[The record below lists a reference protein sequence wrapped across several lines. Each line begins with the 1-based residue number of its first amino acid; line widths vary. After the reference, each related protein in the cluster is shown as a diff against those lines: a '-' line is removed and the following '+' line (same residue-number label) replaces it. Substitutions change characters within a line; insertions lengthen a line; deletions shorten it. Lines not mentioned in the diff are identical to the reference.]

1 MGARALVGRRGAREQ
16 APRDA
21 RSIEQGPQ
29 LLGVL
34 RRQDGGGRHHGGLG
48 AGVCRGG
55 QGHGGDG
62 RLARADVSEQQAV
75 HDVRGGHVGQD
86 LVHGLALLGRER
98 EGQRRREG
106 VQVRPV
112 GHVGGW
118 RHALELHALAGEK
131 GHLQAEQL
139 VVGKPAPGAL
149 RGRHAGGKVHLPQ
162 GAAEAHEGV
171 VGHQARGHPVADVAH
186 VGQGGRDHAA
196 HPRQGDALPHRM
208 DRQNA
213 SVRGSL
219 VRRAKDL
226 VEGGLHL
233 LEPIREG
240 HPAGERDGV
249 SDLDL
254 LGNPRL
260 AEERGHEE
268 ARLVHHCELDDLH
281 VGARTLE
288 LDLVHAADHRGVLPH
303 VREGDLAHAAEV
315 KVAVGHVQ
323 QQVTDARDAQ
333 ALQGLRPQGRDKPQP
348 RHRVREGAGSLHP
361 L

>member
-1 MGARALVGRRGAREQ
+1 MGAAALVRRRGAREQ
-16 APRDA
+16 TPRDA
-21 RSIEQGPQ
+21 RSIEQRAQ

-55 QGHGGDG
+55 QGHDGDG
-62 RLARADVSEQQAV
+62 RLSRADVSEQQAV
-75 HDVRGGHVGQD
+75 HDVRGGHVGQN
-86 LVHGLALLGRER
+86 LVHGLALLSRKR

-149 RGRHAGGKVHLPQ
+149 RGRHAGGKVHLSQ
-162 GAAEAHEGV
+162 GATEAHEGA
-171 VGHQARGHPVADVAH
+171 VGHQARGQPVADVAH
-186 VGQGGRDHAA
+186 VGQGGGNHAA
-196 HPRQGDALPHRM
+196 HPRQGDALPYRM

-213 SVRGSL
+213 SVRASL

-233 LEPIREG
+233 LEPIREA
-240 HPAGERDGV
+240 HLAGERDGV

-260 AEERGHEE
+260 AEKRGHKQ
-268 ARLVHHCELDDLH
+268 ARLVHYREFDDLH
-281 VGARTLE
+281 AGARPLE
-288 LDLVHAADHRGVLPH
+288 LDLVHAADHRGVLAH
-303 VREGDLAHAAEV
+303 VREGDLAHSAEV
-315 KVAVGHVQ
+315 QVAVGHVQ
-323 QQVTDARDAQ
+323 QQVTDAKDAQ
-333 ALQGLRPQGRDKPQP
+333 ALQGLRAGGGDKAKP